1 MKWVLYDFK
10 SAAENWFEAAEQ
22 TYLKKINHYTKFEIT
37 HLKTNKSD
45 RDQAAIKIKF
55 EEESLLAKLSNDDF
69 VILFDEK
76 GKKYD
81 SIVFANLIT
90 KAQESGK
97 KRGVF
102 LIGGAYGISDVIK
115 QKASVKVSLSD
126 MTMNHL
132 VAETVVLEQIYRGFT
147 IINRIPYHN
156 I

>member
-1 MKWVLYDFK
+1 MKWILYDFK
-10 SAAENWFEAAEQ
+10 SASETWFQEAEQ
-22 TYLKKINHYTKFEIT
+22 TYTKKINHYAKFELA

-45 RDQAAIKIKF
+45 REQAALKVKF
-55 EEESLLAKLSNDDF
+55 EEDSLLEKLSADDF

-76 GKKYD
+76 GQKYD
-81 SIVFANLIT
+81 SVSFSKLLI
-90 KAQESGK
+90 KGQDSGK

-102 LIGGAYGISDVIK
+102 IIGGAYGVSELVK
-115 QKASVKVSLSD
+115 KKANVVVTLSD
-126 MTMNHL
+126 LTMNHL